1 MKSIHTVLLGGMMAF
16 ALAACNTTDPAG
28 SSSSGMSSS
37 SSSGMSSSGASVG
50 SGNDAMGRSTT
61 GGTGAQGGTGNPTVD
76 AQMGV
81 TPTNTPAADGN
92 ASTPTNTG
100 HTTTGDGK

>member
-16 ALAACNTTDPAG
+16 ALAACNTTDTAG
-28 SSSSGMSSS
+28 TTSST
-37 SSSGMSSSGASVG
+37 SGMSSSGASVG

-76 AQMGV
+76 AQMGI
-81 TPTNTPAADGN
+81 TPTDGPSAN
-92 ASTPTNTG
+92 GNSREC
-100 HTTTGDGK
+100 